1 MIRSKTVY
9 ADVSKTN
16 SILFTL
22 LFVYAATS
30 KFIGFT
36 HLNTQLEGFLIIGD
50 YATWVTWGVP
60 IVQRVIATLFM
71 LPKLMLL
78 AFYTSFS
85 LMTLF
90 TTSIILV
97 LNFSDDVLCFC
108 ADILPLNR
116 KDHLVCNMNLIGL
129 VPIGGMT
136 INKQVRLCNYKNTK
150 QTIFITYDIKSPLK
164 YYNQE

>member
-1 MIRSKTVY
+1 MIRSKIVHV
-9 ADVSKTN
+9 DVSKTN

-22 LFVYAATS
+22 LFVCDATS

-36 HLNTQLEGFLIIGD
+36 HFNTQLEGFLIIGD
-50 YATWVTWGVP
+50 YATRGTWGMP
-60 IVQRVIATLFM
+60 IVQLVIATLFM

-85 LMTLF
+85 LMILF
-90 TTSIILV
+90 ITSIILV

-108 ADILPLNR
+108 TGILPLDR
-116 KDHLVCNMNLIGL
+116 KDHLVFNMNLIGL
-129 VPIGGMT
+129 VPIGVMT

-150 QTIFITYDIKSPLK
+150 QTIL
-164 YYNQE
+164 